1 MEVVYILSSITL
13 FVSYLLIKKN
23 EKKVDI
29 LKQIALNI
37 VIYFCY
43 NAFVYYVTTFFCI
56 PLNLLGLSGINLF
69 FSSLMIIYIVK
80 TKKIQQFNFKLID
93 LIYIILLGIAVAIVS
108 YLNFGFPFELKY
120 QSGDSSAHYLTSE
133 MFAEGNSLL
142 PGGKKDTVFGRLST
156 RKTVSYVNSGLI
168 MKCLQK
174 IIDPFNNYIIFILF
188 GIFTLFLTGWLFYST
203 ISRFTKSNW
212 GKLFAFV
219 VSLLYL
225 MGYPADSMLFGF
237 EYLSMGILVLTAIIA
252 SIDVYQ
258 NEEIGFKHNVLVFF
272 LLNYGLFAS
281 YFMFVPY
288 VYSGLWIYFCIDN
301 YKKNKKIFSKK
312 LFILLFVSL
321 LMPFFFGYIYHI
333 TPEVYGVIINKKL
346 NISNAIEQ
354 QENIIGKG
362 LKAYGYI
369 YVNLFSNMIML
380 LPFTII
386 AIFKGWKENKGQS
399 LIAIFTIFY
408 IVLLFIGYNFGKVS
422 MYYLN
427 KNYYALWV
435 LLYYLS
441 FKGGL
446 IVANKEGKVLPSIYL
461 GVYILA
467 ILITLIFFNTN
478 ISPGI
483 IDKGERFWQVA
494 DIYGANKTIL
504 QLPSKDV
511 TKEEIELIKYVK
523 DNIPEEA
530 KVEVAGSFEQVFWT
544 YSLTRIINKDIP
556 DSGQVCLEKKAMSVG
571 EKAGK
576 VDYVLYFNNG
586 NFYIQEKDK
595 LWENA
600 ELVYENEFGGI
611 LKYNNQED

>member
-1 MEVVYILSSITL
+1 MKIVYIISVIIL
-13 FVSYLLIKKN
+13 FISYLLIKKN

-69 FSSLMIIYIVK
+69 FSFLMIMYIIK
-80 TKKIQQFNFKLID
+80 TKKIQQFSFKLVD
-93 LIYIILLGIAVAIVS
+93 LIYIILLGVAVAIVS

-142 PGGKKDTVFGRLST
+142 QGGNEDAVFGRFLT

-168 MKCLQK
+168 MKCFQG
-174 IIDPFNNYIIFILF
+174 IIDPFDNYIIFILF
-188 GIFTLFLTGWLFYST
+188 GIFTLFLSGWIFYST

-212 GKLFAFV
+212 GKFFAFL

-237 EYLSMGILVLTAIIA
+237 EYLSMGILVLTAIIT
-252 SIDVYQ
+252 SIDIYQ
-258 NEEIGFKHNVLVFF
+258 NEEIGFKHNLLVFF

-281 YFMFVPY
+281 YYMFIPF

-301 YKKNKKIFSKK
+301 YKKTKKIFSKK
-312 LFILLFVSL
+312 LFILLFVTL
-321 LMPFFFGYIYHI
+321 IMPFIFGYIYHI
-333 TPEVYGVIINKKL
+333 TPEVYGIIIDKKL
-346 NISNAIEQ
+346 NIFKALKQ
-354 QENIIGKG
+354 QENLLGTG
-362 LKAYGYI
+362 LGRNGYI
-369 YVNLFSNMIML
+369 YVNLLSNIVPLLTFS
-380 LPFTII
+380 II
-386 AIFKGWKENKGQS
+386 AIFKGWKENKCQS
-399 LIAIFTIFY
+399 LMTIFA
-408 IVLLFIGYNFGKVS
+408 IIFIILLIIGYTFGKVS
-422 MYYLN
+422 MYYIN
-427 KNYYALWV
+427 KNYYALWL

-446 IVANKEGKVLPSIYL
+446 MVANKGGKALTISYL
-461 GVYILA
+461 GVYIVA
-467 ILITLIFFNTN
+467 IIITLVFFDTN

-483 IDKGERFWQVA
+483 IDKNEKFWQVA

-504 QLPSKDV
+504 ESPKDV
-511 TKEEIELIKYVK
+511 NKDEIELIRYFRN
-523 DNIPEEA
+523 NIPEDA
-530 KVEVAGSFEQVFWT
+530 KIEVAGDYDQVFWE
-544 YSLTRIINKDIP
+544 YSLIRRINKDIE
-556 DSGQVCLEKKAMSVG
+556 DDGQVCLEKKTIYVG
-571 EKAGK
+571 ERAGK
-576 VDYVLYFNNG
+576 VDYVLFFNRG
-586 NFYIQEKDK
+586 NFYIQWKDK

-600 ELVYENEFGGI
+600 ELVYENDVGGI
-611 LKYNNQED
+611 LKYNTKED